1 MNFTGESVKSWPK
14 LLMIM
19 VSFGVHQP
27 AIMVCNTSIHYYCGL
42 VYSPL
47 LIVSTNNIQAQRCVQ
62 LVHPRIFR
70 SQPVLVLERT
80 FRPK

>member
-27 AIMVCNTSIHYYCGL
+27 AIMVCNTFDYYL